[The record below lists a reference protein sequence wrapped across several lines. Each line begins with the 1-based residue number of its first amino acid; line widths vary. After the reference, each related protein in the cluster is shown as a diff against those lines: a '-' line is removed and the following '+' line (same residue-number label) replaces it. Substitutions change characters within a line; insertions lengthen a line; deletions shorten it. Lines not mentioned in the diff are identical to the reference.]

1 MSRYDQPM
9 LVNHAFGSNPRY
21 PKQIRQIDRR
31 SPTPPKRAA
40 KGTQP
45 TYTVFCTVEQQ
56 NLGEN

>member
-1 MSRYDQPM
+1 M
-9 LVNHAFGSNPRY
+9 LVNHAFGSNPRC